1 MAVKSIFWASN
12 LIVPRPVKK
21 NTRIVELVDTYF
33 QAFNAA
39 RLRETCQIFTQKV
52 LAKNVTVG
60 MVLQE
65 R

>member
-1 MAVKSIFWASN
+1 
-12 LIVPRPVKK
+12 
-21 NTRIVELVDTYF
+21 LVDTYF